1 MLTSGR
7 TTSKEVTVDPIG
19 STATLRVVRSS
30 RFVWARTVPVAA
42 LAFVVSGAGCG
53 RTMSQADCEKVGN
66 HMREVWDSD
75 VKANAPSVPEGAA
88 QDLAQ
93 LVIKNHRER
102 IGSEWMNQCRREL
115 EGRHVDEKELDCIMK
130 SKTIADVQSCATR
143 SGE

>member
-1 MLTSGR
+1 
-7 TTSKEVTVDPIG
+7 
-19 STATLRVVRSS
+19 
-30 RFVWARTVPVAA
+30 VAA

>member
-1 MLTSGR
+1 MASVRELSQMWVL
-7 TTSKEVTVDPIG
+7 S
-19 STATLRVVRSS
+19 LVVLG
-30 RFVWARTVPVAA
+30 T
-42 LAFVVSGAGCG
+42 GCG

-66 HMREVWDSD
+66 HMREVWDTD
-75 VKANAPSVPEGAA
+75 VKASAPSVPEGTA

-130 SKTIADVQSCATR
+130 AKTIADVQACSTR
-143 SGE
+143 AGE